1 MSREHKRKRNSI
13 PRIAF
18 VGLTII
24 IQIVWL
30 IVMAVKLNAH
40 SAWISACVNLLSIVV
55 VLRLYGRHT
64 STAMKM
70 PWIMLIL
77 ARAGRGSVSAASGRK
92 WMGAF
97 PRTGRFWHG
106 WNRKTVP
113 PATSFTIFP
122 SMKTGL
128 CTKIPAS
135 AILATEPR
143 PWKP

>member
-1 MSREHKRKRNSI
+1 MSREPRKRNSI

-18 VGLTII
+18 VGLAII
-24 IQIVWL
+24 IQIAWL

-77 ARAGRGSVSAASGRK
+77 AAPVMGLSLFLLFDILGDPGKAGKRIRRFREKIEGSLPSERGGAGAAGIGKSRRRQPVSL
-92 WMGAF
+92 
-97 PRTGRFWHG
+97 
-106 WNRKTVP
+106 
-113 PATSFTIFP
+113 SF
-122 SMKTGL
+122 
-128 CTKIPAS
+128 
-135 AILATEPR
+135 R
-143 PWKP
+143 P

>member
-1 MSREHKRKRNSI
+1 MSRGRKRNSI

-18 VGLTII
+18 VGLAII
-24 IQIVWL
+24 IQIAWL

-77 ARAGRGSVSAASGRK
+77 AAPVMGLSLFLLFDILGDPGRAGKRIRRFREKIEGSLPQDLSLI
-92 WMGAF
+92 
-97 PRTGRFWHG
+97 H
-106 WNRKTVP
+106 
-113 PATSFTIFP
+113 I
-122 SMKTGL
+122 
-128 CTKIPAS
+128 
-135 AILATEPR
+135 
-143 PWKP
+143 

>member
-1 MSREHKRKRNSI
+1 MSRGRKRNSI

-18 VGLTII
+18 VGLAII
-24 IQIVWL
+24 IQIAWL

-77 ARAGRGSVSAASGRK
+77 AAPVMGLSLFLLFDILGDPGRAGKRIR
-92 WMGAF
+92 
-97 PRTGRFWHG
+97 
-106 WNRKTVP
+106 RKTVP

-135 AILATEPR
+135 AIWATGRKRWR
-143 PWKP
+143 P